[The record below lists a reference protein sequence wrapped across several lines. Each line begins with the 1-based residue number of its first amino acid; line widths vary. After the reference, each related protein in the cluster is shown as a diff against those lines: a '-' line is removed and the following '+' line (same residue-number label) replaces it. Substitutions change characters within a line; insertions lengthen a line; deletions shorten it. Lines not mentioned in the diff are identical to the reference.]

1 MLSTYTHTPGHCYI
15 IFVWI
20 LRFFILI
27 LYLMSA
33 SNENDSSSFDLL
45 QAAQANDVK
54 RIEHYFACADMDEIP
69 SQIDMMDP
77 DGVRPIMYA
86 SFYGNLMFV
95 QQLIRAG
102 ADINC
107 VEKRKWTPLMYAVR
121 YGRLDVTQ
129 ELVMNSANL
138 ELANDDGHTAL
149 MIAAKYGQIDILNF
163 LINHGAKLDH
173 RDKDG
178 LSAIDLA
185 QEKGYK
191 IIVETLKNRFEEWD
205 KA

>member
-1 MLSTYTHTPGHCYI
+1 
-15 IFVWI
+15 
-20 LRFFILI
+20 
-27 LYLMSA
+27 
-33 SNENDSSSFDLL
+33 
-45 QAAQANDVK
+45 
-54 RIEHYFACADMDEIP
+54 
-69 SQIDMMDP
+69 
-77 DGVRPIMYA
+77 
-86 SFYGNLMFV
+86 
-95 QQLIRAG
+95 
-102 ADINC
+102 
-107 VEKRKWTPLMYAVR
+107 
-121 YGRLDVTQ
+121 
-129 ELVMNSANL
+129 MNSANL

>member
-1 MLSTYTHTPGHCYI
+1 
-15 IFVWI
+15 
-20 LRFFILI
+20 
-27 LYLMSA
+27 MSDR
-33 SNENDSSSFDLL
+33 NENEASSFNLL
-45 QAAQANDVK
+45 SAAQANDVK
-54 RIEHYFACADMDEIP
+54 SIEHYFASADIDEIH
-69 SQIDMMDP
+69 SQIDIRDP

-107 VEKRKWTPLMYAVR
+107 TEKRQWTPLMYAVR

-129 ELVMNSANL
+129 ELVMNGARL

-163 LINHGAKLDH
+163 LINHGAELH
-173 RDKDG
+173 HKDTEG
-178 LSAIDLA
+178 LSAMDLA
-185 QEKGYK
+185 REKGYK
-191 IIVETLKNRFEEWD
+191 IIVETLKNRIEEGNES
-205 KA
+205 

>member
-1 MLSTYTHTPGHCYI
+1 
-15 IFVWI
+15 
-20 LRFFILI
+20 
-27 LYLMSA
+27 MSDK
-33 SNENDSSSFDLL
+33 NENEATSINLL
-45 QAAQANDVK
+45 HAAQANDIK
-54 RIEHYFACADMDEIP
+54 SIEHYFASAEVDEMP

-129 ELVMNSANL
+129 ELVMNSAKL
-138 ELANDDGHTAL
+138 ELTNDDGHTAL

-173 RDKDG
+173 RDRDG

-191 IIVETLKNRFEEWD
+191 IIVETLKDRLEEWD